1 MNETDMLNSAER
13 AQRRK
18 NRLQLTAILLI
29 VLIPVLGSTFMFYT
43 GIGIPKGANNN
54 GLLIEPPIDLTDIQL
69 TTLSGDH
76 WSWGDSGKFRLAL
89 LVDGECDAECAKL
102 LHNMRQVHVR
112 LAKRSTSLER
122 WLVQV
127 DYSVTKMMMPDAN
140 ENIADTFPQLTIL
153 RGEKLQWR
161 NKLAGN
167 TVINQS
173 FTGQQLLLLDRRG
186 YLIMVFNSSQSGQ
199 EMLDDVQFLI
209 KSTQ

>member
-1 MNETDMLNSAER
+1 
-13 AQRRK
+13 
-18 NRLQLTAILLI
+18 
-29 VLIPVLGSTFMFYT
+29 MFYT

-199 EMLDDVQFLI
+199 EMLDDVQF
-209 KSTQ
+209 